1 VATTITIDSVT
12 TGDVAPTTA
21 PHKISNKATK
31 DTATAKFTPT
41 HDGVYVAAPELVTP
55 WTPGVAAKIL
65 AYMVREGGS
74 SAYTGTLVGRKGL
87 VCSESEP
94 CSDTTLACTDWDSPS
109 GTQLTE
115 DVTYT
120 ETGAPADSTQRMTV
134 YVCTD
139 RQGWS

>member
-12 TGDVAPTTA
+12 TTDAAPTTA

-31 DTATAKFTPT
+31 DTATLRFTPT
-41 HDGVYVAAPELVTP
+41 HDGVYLAKPELVPP
-55 WTPGVAAKIL
+55 WTPGVAAVML

-74 SAYTGTLVGRKGL
+74 TPYTGTVVGRKGL

-94 CSDTTLACTDWDSPS
+94 CSDSTLACTDWTSPS

-115 DVTYT
+115 GITYG
-120 ETGAPADSTQRMTV
+120 ETGGPADGAQTINV

-139 RQGWS
+139 RQGWA